1 MSENFQLKRLNFP
14 TKVVERSVRAKIW
27 IQIDLMP
34 KLLFFSTVPFT
45 VQTEGQAML
54 WIQPIL
60 IYLFDDWLIDD
71 WLIGDSLADQTCSMP
86 RLQQDKRNQFSY
98 YPPFCTFE

>member
-14 TKVVERSVRAKIW
+14 TNVVERSVRAKSW

-60 IYLFDDWLIDD
+60 IYLFDDWQIDD

-86 RLQQDKRNQFSY
+86 RLQ
-98 YPPFCTFE
+98 